1 MIPINDDTIPSSFTY
16 SSIPAPHDRREEE
29 DQMREAIA
37 ASLGITV
44 DSVDPELV
52 RRNLG
57 RSPST
62 GGNSHSRRRTHS
74 RPLPALDHGVFC

>member
-1 MIPINDDTIPSSFTY
+1 MSTSFTY
-16 SSIPAPHDRREEE
+16 SNIPVPHDRREEE

-37 ASLGITV
+37 ASLNTTV
-44 DSVDPELV
+44 DAVDPELV

-57 RSPST
+57 RTSAPSSPT
-62 GGNSHSRRRTHS
+62 THRRRNTT